1 LEFFEGIKIKPLN
14 QKTKDQ
20 LVVIGLL
27 ALESGFVYNVV
38 VNFFNYAV
46 KGRWYFLVLG
56 ILATIG
62 TIILIVYLLVILFT
76 FLDKRKVLKDFQT
89 TIKTETRNQ
98 KRKN

>member
-1 LEFFEGIKIKPLN
+1 MEFFEGIKIKPLN